1 MYCGVDIGG
10 TKVLMA
16 LFSEKGTLEKSIKFP
31 TPKKYPDLLSELHK
45 HSLELVENGDF
56 FAAGIAIPGRIDREL
71 GTGISFG
78 NLGWKNVPIQRDVE
92 RILNCPV
99 AIENDAKAGAFSEA
113 LCILEDY
120 KKVMYVAIGTGIG
133 LGYVVDGVIDVDFGD
148 RGGNQLLLPFQGK
161 LQTWESFA
169 SGKAIVNRYGK
180 RAEDI
185 NDQRIWKRI
194 SQDLASGIV
203 ELMALVDIDAVVIGG
218 GVGKYFAKYG
228 KLLNAAVKKY
238 ETPVMPAP
246 VILPAKH
253 PDEAVVYGGYELAKR
268 AYGHPS

>member
-16 LFSEKGTLEKSIKFP
+16 LFSEKGTLEKSVKFP
-31 TPKKYPDLLSELHK
+31 TPKKYPDLLSELRK
-45 HSLELVENGDF
+45 HSLELEKNGDF
-56 FAAGIAIPGRIDREL
+56 FAAGIAIPGRIDRKQ
-71 GTGISFG
+71 GIGISFG
-78 NLGWKNVPIQRDVE
+78 NLGWKNVPVQRDVE

-99 AIENDAKAGAFSEA
+99 VIENDAKAGAFSEA
-113 LCILEDY
+113 LYVLKDY

-133 LGYVVDGVIDVDFGD
+133 LGYVVNGVIDAEFGD

-185 NDQRIWKRI
+185 NDQRTWRRI
-194 SQDLASGIV
+194 SQDLAAGII
-203 ELMALVDIDAVVIGG
+203 ELIALVDVDVVIIGG
-218 GVGKYFAKYG
+218 GVGRYFSKYG
-228 KLLNAAVKKY
+228 KLLNDAVKKY
-238 ETPVMPAP
+238 ETPIMPTPA
-246 VILPAKH
+246 ILPAKH
-253 PDEAVVYGGYELAKR
+253 PDEAVVYGGYELAKK
-268 AYGHPS
+268 AYGHPA